1 METDLAEIFL
11 ILDAKREKYA
21 ESLILADIESVRAIQ
36 IKILHIDEMKRLL
49 SAEIKSRRQKSWQA
63 T

>member
-1 METDLAEIFL
+1 METDLAEIFQ

-21 ESLILADIESVRAIQ
+21 ESLILAAIDEVREIQ
-36 IKILHIDEMKRLL
+36 IKILHIDSMKRLL